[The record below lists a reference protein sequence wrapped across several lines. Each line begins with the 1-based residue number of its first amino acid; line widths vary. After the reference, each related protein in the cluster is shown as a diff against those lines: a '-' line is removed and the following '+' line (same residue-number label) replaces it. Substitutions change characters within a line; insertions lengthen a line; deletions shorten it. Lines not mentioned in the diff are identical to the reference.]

1 MKIVLVAPSPV
12 PFTFGGTE
20 SMIVEIQRLFN
31 TQTSHQCEVMKIP
44 TRENSFW
51 QLIDSYYAF
60 HTLDLSH
67 FDVVIS
73 TKYPSWMI
81 RHPVHFLYLIHPFR
95 QVYDLY
101 PNFSHQYEVYGFD
114 QYDRVQEILKII
126 QTGDE
131 RNNDVFD
138 LLFSIRN
145 DISSYPNELF
155 HFPGP
160 FLRNIIHYFD
170 RNACS
175 PARIKKYFAIS
186 KRVREREGYFPDNV
200 PVKVLYPPSSQI
212 SCPEKTQTG
221 NYALSVSRLANTKR
235 IDLLIEAMSYVSPEI
250 HLKIVGE
257 GPEEK
262 KLRKIAKNNPQI
274 EFIGF
279 VTDQQLKDLYSNAFT
294 LLFVPR
300 DEEYGLVIPEAMQCK
315 KPVITAN
322 DSGGPL
328 ELVKDGENGFI
339 VNPDPRE
346 IAEKIEYLYQ
356 NPQHAQL
363 MGNDGSEFIQKL
375 NKRFIQV
382 LSSELEDFNSLKT
395 KKSRFKSFFRDGNFF

>member
-1 MKIVLVAPSPV
+1 MKIALVAPSPV

-31 TQTSHQCEVMKIP
+31 IRSSHQCEVIKIP

-51 QLIDSYYAF
+51 QLIDSYYSF
-60 HTLDLSH
+60 YTLDISH
-67 FDVVIS
+67 FDAVIS
-73 TKYPSWMI
+73 TKYPSWMVQ
-81 RHPVHFLYLIHPFR
+81 HSNHFLYLIHPFR

-101 PNFSHQYEVYGFD
+101 PNFSQQYEVYGFD
-114 QYDRVQEILKII
+114 QYDLVQEILKII
-126 QTGDE
+126 QTGNE

-138 LLFSIRN
+138 LLLSIRK

-155 HFPGP
+155 QYPGP
-160 FLRNIIHYFD
+160 FLRNIIQYFD

-200 PVKVLYPPSSQI
+200 PVKVLYPPSSQG
-212 SCPEKTQTG
+212 SCLGRTQTHR
-221 NYALSVSRLANTKR
+221 YALSVSRLASTKR
-235 IDLLIEAMSYVSPEI
+235 IDLLVEAMSYVNPEI
-250 HLKIVGE
+250 RLKIVGE

-279 VTDQQLKDLYSNAFT
+279 VTEQQLKDLYSNAFA

-300 DEEYGLVIPEAMQCK
+300 DEEYGLVIPEAMHCK
-315 KPVITAN
+315 KPIITAN

-328 ELVKDGENGFI
+328 ELVKDGVNGFI
-339 VNPDPRE
+339 VNPHPRD
-346 IAEKIEYLYQ
+346 IAEKITYLYQ
-356 NPQHAQL
+356 NPQHAQC
-363 MGNDGSEFIQKL
+363 MGNEGSEFIQKL
-375 NKRFIQV
+375 NKSFIQEFT
-382 LSSELEDFNSLKT
+382 SELEDLSSLKT
-395 KKSRFKSFFRDGNFF
+395 KKNRYKSFFQDGNLF

>member
-1 MKIVLVAPSPV
+1 MKIALVAPSPV

-20 SMIVEIQRLFN
+20 SMILKIQRLFN

-101 PNFSHQYEVYGFD
+101 PNFSQQYEVFGFD

-186 KRVREREGYFPDNV
+186 KQVREREGYFPHNV
-200 PVKVLYPPSSQI
+200 PIKVLYPPSSQGP
-212 SCPEKTQTG
+212 CLGGTQTG
-221 NYALSVSRLANTKR
+221 RYALSVSRLANTKR
-235 IDLLIEAMSYVSPEI
+235 IDLLIEAMNYVSPEI

-339 VNPDPRE
+339 VNPDPKE

-356 NPQHAQL
+356 NPQHAQR
-363 MGNDGSEFIQKL
+363 MGNEGSEFIQKL
-375 NKRFIQV
+375 SKDFMREF
-382 LSSELEDFNSLKT
+382 SFELEHFNSLKT
-395 KKSRFKSFFRDGNFF
+395 KNNLF